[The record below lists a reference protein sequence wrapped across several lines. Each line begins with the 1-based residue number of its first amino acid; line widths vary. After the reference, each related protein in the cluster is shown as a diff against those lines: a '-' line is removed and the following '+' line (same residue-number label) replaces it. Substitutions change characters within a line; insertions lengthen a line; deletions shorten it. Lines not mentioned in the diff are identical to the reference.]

1 MLLTGFDEERF
12 VRTMKEEGIEEG
24 IEKEGER
31 MGRLILRLT
40 AEKRFRDLERAAI
53 DRTFKEELYARYGL

>member
-12 VRTMKEEGIEEG
+12 VRTMKEEGREEG
-24 IEKEGER
+24 IEKGREEEGER

-40 AEKRFRDLERAAI
+40 AEKS
-53 DRTFKEELYARYGL
+53 G